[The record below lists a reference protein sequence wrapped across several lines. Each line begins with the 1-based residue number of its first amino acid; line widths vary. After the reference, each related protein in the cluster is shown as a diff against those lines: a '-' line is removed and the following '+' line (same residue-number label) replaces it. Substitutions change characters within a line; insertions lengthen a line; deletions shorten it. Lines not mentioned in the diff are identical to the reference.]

1 MTRRFAH
8 SRFCQGRVAGRG
20 RRRGGALAL
29 LVVGLLACAPAATPA
44 APAQAPSPVAAATA
58 MAEPPTAA
66 PPPAVQTVRLG
77 ALGSTSDAG
86 FYIALDRGYF
96 REQGLDVELVPFD
109 SAARMVAPLSAGQL
123 DVGGGS
129 PSAGLFNAIARG
141 IDVKLVAD
149 KGSAPPGFGFEG
161 LVFRR
166 DLADGGQLRTP
177 ADLAGLRVAT
187 SARGTAREPAM
198 AAHLRPYG
206 LTLQDVDMVELNFN
220 EHASALAGRTVEAA
234 LVIEPF
240 LTRIVDQN
248 LGTLHERIDTL
259 LPGIQIAAVLY
270 AGQFAQGNPEAAR
283 RFLVAYLRAVRDY
296 NDAFARGDAAKR
308 QAAIATLAQHTSVKE
323 LALYERMVLPGLHP
337 DGHLNLE
344 SLADAQEMWLAEG
357 LQQARVDLAAVVD
370 HTFADAAVQTLGPY
384 R

>member
-1 MTRRFAH
+1 MRGWVRVPWYLSGAMVVALLLGTAPTPAPDAPGSAH
-8 SRFCQGRVAGRG
+8 SPTATDAARS
-20 RRRGGALAL
+20 
-29 LVVGLLACAPAATPA
+29 PAAALPQLTPLRFGA
-44 APAQAPSPVAAATA
+44 TQAVSNAGIFVASA
-58 MAEPPTAA
+58 
-66 PPPAVQTVRLG
+66 
-77 ALGSTSDAG
+77 
-86 FYIALDRGYF
+86 RGYF
-96 REQGLDVELVPFD
+96 REQGLDVEFVPFD

-166 DLADGGQLRTP
+166 DLVDGGQLRT
-177 ADLAGLRVAT
+177 AGDLAGLRVAT

-206 LTLQDVDMVELNFN
+206 LTLQDVDMVELNFA

-234 LVIEPF
+234 LTIEPF
-240 LTRIVDQN
+240 LTRMVDQGV
-248 LGTLHERIDTL
+248 GTLYERIDAL
-259 LPGIQIAAVLY
+259 LPGMQVAAVLY
-270 AGQFAQGNPEAAR
+270 AGPFAQGNPDAAR
-283 RFLVAYLRAVRDY
+283 RFLLAYLRAVRDY
-296 NDAFARGDAAKR
+296 NDGFARGDAAKR
-308 QAAIATLAQHTSVKE
+308 QAAIATLAQHTTVKDV
-323 LALYERMVLPGLHP
+323 ALYDRMAMPGLHP
-337 DGHLNLE
+337 DGRLNLD
-344 SLADAQEMWLAEG
+344 SLADAQEVWMAEG

-370 HTFADAAVQTLGPY
+370 DSFAAAAVQALGPY